1 MNASLFEHPLPVSM
15 TLSEIRA
22 LVQPDLR
29 AVDQVIRSRLKSA
42 VPLVDQIAEHIISGG
57 GKRLRPMLVVLAG
70 ARLRR
75 PGGGPRRGGR
85 LHRVHPHRHPAAR

>member
-1 MNASLFEHPLPVSM
+1 M

-29 AVDQVIRSRLKSA
+29 AVDAVIRARLKSA

-57 GKRLRPMLVVLAG
+57 GKRLRPMMVVLA
-70 ARLRR
+70 ARACRIAGGR
-75 PGGGPRRGGR
+75 PHRGGR
-85 LHRVHPHRHPAAR
+85 LHRVHPHRHAAAR